1 MKKLVSV
8 GLIVFLLSISTAY
21 AYDFVDFFND
31 VSKFFT
37 KTTGMATGTGCCQI
51 YDACVGNVQQAVCTA
66 AYGSWYQDYQC
77 CVIGGYGLCQ
87 ASCPTTSTTT
97 ASTTTIPVFGCCDY
111 GSICMDYTPQN
122 ECYPPAI
129 WGGSNTQCCPNGN
142 CQVSCETTS
151 STSTTTIPF
160 GCCDYGAVCDQYVT
174 QEECYPPATWWGVGT
189 QCCPNGNCAASC
201 DTTTTTMDDCHTSAL
216 WSWNY
221 CSPDCKCNA
230 GEGDC
235 DTGADCNTGYCAP
248 DVGANY
254 GQDSTMDVCE
264 VGTTTTVNT
273 TTTTIPFGCC
283 DYGAVCDQYVT
294 QEECYP
300 PATWWGVG
308 TQCCPNGNC
317 AASCPITTTSL
328 PNTTTT
334 INTTT
339 TAVNTTTT
347 TITEKFVYVN
357 VKIGT
362 QIKEMRIKFGENAT
376 FSEFTIIPTAFTSLG
391 DWYIKVVKGTSYQEQ
406 RILWG
411 SLNYTNF
418 TIAGQNVQV
427 KVTAMSG
434 IDITTTTAPEIC
446 TDSDGG
452 KNIHEKGITTGKTT
466 DKATT
471 AQTIADYCVLQKA
484 VSDGGYSYSD
494 HGKDCSGEGCG
505 VLEQFC
511 INENRMSGGQFYS
524 CPYGCKDG
532 ACNPTPERVVYVNV
546 KIGSQASE
554 MGIKFGES
562 GAYSGYTI
570 TPTAYTSYGYWYI
583 KLEKGSY
590 SQEKEILGGN
600 SVIFNIGGEEV
611 LVTLTAVETNGERKN
626 MDQCIIGRPIITIGP
641 SFQRAIGGERVT
653 YTVTITNN
661 DNYACEPT
669 VFSRGSS
676 WNCDAVTYV
685 TDEYSGRDLPP
696 INPGESL
703 VFEMYV
709 TTRPVESITKGVIEE
724 SVQHGRA
731 YVVSFSNNANTTL
744 SVLPPET
751 EKLCNDSDGGLNYF
765 VKGTA
770 YAPGGQ
776 GYLDDMCF
784 GYKLSERYC
793 DGNEMKSLTYECL
806 NGCVNGACIKK
817 DVREAVSESEINNII
832 ERLELVKI
840 RFEDMKKRA
849 RAIAYYYGSIGDLT
863 NQERYNYIE
872 TTLNGAIQRVDD
884 ITNLIETNQN
894 NIEPIR
900 EQIREAISSLDFYLQ
915 WVLSQI
921 G

>member
-1 MKKLVSV
+1 MKRLFSIVSV
-8 GLIVFLLSISTAY
+8 VFLISVSTAY

-31 VSKFFT
+31 VSNFFST
-37 KTTGMATGTGCCQI
+37 TTGMATSTGCCAFP
-51 YDACVGNVQQAVCTA
+51 DGTCGN
-66 AYGSWYQDYQC
+66 
-77 CVIGGYGLCQ
+77 
-87 ASCPTTSTTT
+87 
-97 ASTTTIPVFGCCDY
+97 
-111 GSICMDYTPQN
+111 DYTYLQ
-122 ECYPPAI
+122 CYYQGY
-129 WGGSNTQCCPNGN
+129 W
-142 CQVSCETTS
+142 S
-151 STSTTTIPF
+151 S
-160 GCCDYGAVCDQYVT
+160 
-174 QEECYPPATWWGVGT
+174 GT
-189 QCCPNGNCAASC
+189 QCCPDGTCAASC
-201 DTTTTTMDDCHTSAL
+201 VTTSSTTTSIDSCHTSAP
-216 WSWNY
+216 WTWNY

-235 DTGADCNTGYCAP
+235 DTNADCNTGYCAP

-264 VGTTTTVNT
+264 VGTTTTVN
-273 TTTTIPFGCC
+273 I
-283 DYGAVCDQYVT
+283 
-294 QEECYP
+294 
-300 PATWWGVG
+300 
-308 TQCCPNGNC
+308 
-317 AASCPITTTSL
+317 
-328 PNTTTT
+328 TTTT
-334 INTTT
+334 INHT
-339 TAVNTTTT
+339 NTTTT
-347 TITEKFVYVN
+347 VPQVSIYVN
-357 VKIGT
+357 VKIGS
-362 QIKEMRIKFGENAT
+362 QIKEMKINLGGNAT
-376 FSEFTIIPTAFTSLG
+376 FGEFTIVPTGYTSLG
-391 DWYIKVVKGTSYQEQ
+391 DWYIKVVKGASYQEQ
-406 RILWG
+406 RVLWG
-411 SLNYTNF
+411 SLDYTNF
-418 TIAGQNVQV
+418 TVAGQNVQV
-427 KVTAMSG
+427 RVTAMSG
-434 IDITTTTAPEIC
+434 INITTTTAPIC

-452 KNIHEKGITTGKTT
+452 EDYYTKGYVEDIFGVQEDTCSIHFENNDG
-466 DKATT
+466 
-471 AQTIADYCVLQKA
+471 
-484 VSDGGYSYSD
+484 SGGYSYTRI
-494 HGKDCSGEGCG
+494 CSGYDCYLTEFICTSSDTGTQYG
-505 VLEQFC
+505 
-511 INENRMSGGQFYS
+511 YPKYYK

-532 ACNPTPERVVYVNV
+532 ACIPTPEKVVYVNV
-546 KIGSQASE
+546 KIGAQASE

-562 GAYSGYTI
+562 GTYSGYII
-570 TPTAYTSYGYWYI
+570 TPTGYTNYGYWYI

-600 SVIFNIGGEEV
+600 STIFNIDGQEV
-611 LVTLTAVETNGERKN
+611 LVTITAVETNGERRY
-626 MDQCIIGRPIITIGP
+626 MDQCIIGKPIITIGP

-669 VFSRGSS
+669 AFSRGSS

-770 YAPGGQ
+770 YAPGAQ
-776 GYLDDMCF
+776 GYLEDMCF

-817 DVREAVSESEINNII
+817 DVREAVSESEINNIV
-832 ERLELVKI
+832 ERLGMLKI
-840 RFEDMKKRA
+840 RFVDMKKSA

-872 TTLNGAIQRVDD
+872 TTLNGAIQRVGD

-900 EQIREAISSLDFYLQ
+900 EQIRGAISSLDFYLQ
-915 WVLSQI
+915 WVLAQI